1 MRPTRRHWG
10 VWVVAAVLL
19 WAGVRG
25 EWPYGADSRV
35 VRLTGASFDEVVGA
49 PRPML
54 WAVAFHNAAAGER
67 VAASAAAVERAAR
80 HLAHVL
86 HAGAVDCAAD
96 APLCARLGVA
106 RYPTLLYF
114 AAEPPAPGAA
124 RAASALTGPFTAAN
138 IANGALARLPDWVA
152 RVDTESHAAF
162 LGIMPR
168 VPKVLFFS
176 AKRAVPPLYKA
187 LALVFRGRFN
197 FACVLAGTDGGGAE
211 DPAVAELVDMY
222 RVESYPQV
230 FVIVAKERASAS
242 GSASA
247 SKSASKSSSG
257 SGDGDDGEYDEEN
270 QPDMTQYKGH
280 ITFDNM
286 VRFLN
291 DFAGGYYGP
300 AGMVDSDGGS
310 GSGSDGS
317 GDGSG
322 NSNGKDM
329 PWTLAAGRAV
339 QVENASVWRALC
351 EHNGGRVCAVAVL
364 EDPPTTGTLEMV
376 AEFNAVHELAAVER
390 ARTQV
395 VWFFRAMQ
403 PAWLRAAHLAAADT
417 PLLVRVRPVYSAGS
431 GGNVVREMR
440 AAVHRGPFTVDAMQ
454 NFLVAHRKGLRA
466 EDIVVPGTFPVADTT
481 TPAHEQQQKPQ
492 DAQQSPKVEL

>member
-1 MRPTRRHWG
+1 MCTG
-10 VWVVAAVLL
+10 ALL
-19 WAGVRG
+19 CAGVNG
-25 EWPYGADSRV
+25 AWPYAADSRV
-35 VRLTGASFDEVVGA
+35 VRLTGASFDEEVGQA
-49 PRPML
+49 RPML
-54 WAVAFHNAAAGER
+54 WAVAFHNAETGER

-80 HLAHVL
+80 HMAHVL
-86 HAGAVDCAAD
+86 HVGAVDCAAD
-96 APLCARLGVA
+96 GALCARLGVA
-106 RYPTLLYF
+106 KTPALLYF
-114 AAEPPAPGAA
+114 SAEPPAPGAPR
-124 RAASALTGPFTAAN
+124 RATPLTAPFTAQN
-138 IANGALARLPDWVA
+138 IANGALAQLPDWVA

-162 LGIMPR
+162 LGIMPQ

-197 FACVLAGTDGGGAE
+197 FACVLAATEGGRDE

-222 RVESYPQV
+222 RIESYPQV
-230 FVIVAKERASAS
+230 FVIVAKQNNNNQNNNNK
-242 GSASA
+242 GNNN
-247 SKSASKSSSG
+247 G
-257 SGDGDDGEYDEEN
+257 GDDEDYEDENN

-291 DFAGGYYGP
+291 DFAGGFYGP
-300 AGMVDSDGGS
+300 SGMIDEDTDNNNGNGGNKN
-310 GSGSDGS
+310 GG
-317 GDGSG
+317 
-322 NSNGKDM
+322 NGKNNL
-329 PWTLAAGRAV
+329 PWTLATGKAV
-339 QVENASVWRALC
+339 QLENQSVWRALC

-403 PAWLRAAHLAAADT
+403 PAWLHAAGLADADT
-417 PLLVRVRPVYSAGS
+417 PLLALVRPVYAPGS

-466 EDIVVPGTFPVADTT
+466 EDIVVPGTFPVEDTT
-481 TPAHEQQQKPQ
+481 PQSQQQQNNPPKDDAASGTPASEEKQ
-492 DAQQSPKVEL
+492 KVEL

>member
-1 MRPTRRHWG
+1 MRAPVRGLVR
-10 VWVVAAVLL
+10 VCAVAAVLL
-19 WAGVRG
+19 CAGVRG
-25 EWPYGADSRV
+25 EWPYAADSRV

-67 VAASAAAVERAAR
+67 VATSAAAVERAAR
-80 HLAHVL
+80 HTAHVL
-86 HAGAVDCAAD
+86 HVGAVDCAAD
-96 APLCARLGVA
+96 GALCTRLGVA
-106 RYPTLLYF
+106 HYPTLLYF
-114 AAEPPAPGAA
+114 AADPPAPGTM
-124 RAASALTGPFTAAN
+124 RTASALTAPFTAQN

-197 FACVLAGTDGGGAE
+197 FACVLTGTEDGGAE

-230 FVIVAKERASAS
+230 FVIVAKDHSSSTQGNGNGKGKA
-242 GSASA
+242 G
-247 SKSASKSSSG
+247 SSSG
-257 SGDGDDGEYDEEN
+257 GDDGDDDEYNEEN

-280 ITFDNM
+280 ITFDSM

-291 DFAGGYYGP
+291 DFAGGFYGP
-300 AGMVDSDGGS
+300 SGMVDSD
-310 GSGSDGS
+310 D
-317 GDGSG
+317 SG
-322 NSNGKDM
+322 NGNGNGNNKDV

-339 QVENASVWRALC
+339 QLENASVWRALC

-364 EDPPTTGTLEMV
+364 EDPPTTGTLDMV

-390 ARTQV
+390 GRTQV

-403 PAWLRAAHLAAADT
+403 PAWLRAAGLADAET
-417 PLLVRVRPVYSAGS
+417 PLLVLVRPVHSAGS

-440 AAVHRGPFTVDAMQ
+440 GAVHRGPFTVDALQ

-466 EDIVVPGTFPVADTT
+466 EDIVVPGTLPVADTT
-481 TPAHEQQQKPQ
+481 PHPHHDKAA
-492 DAQQSPKVEL
+492 DAQKVEL